1 MRFLPETRRRIAR
14 LASTFVVGALIA
26 VAVPRPLSAARSA
39 RPGETEV
46 GAAIA
51 TLRADP
57 NLAAERKRHILEW
70 AGSSTARPAQ
80 PPGWMRWIAD
90 LFSWIAEAPRALL
103 WVAAAFL
110 TGLLAWYIVR
120 LRVGGAGA
128 FSPQSVPPTHV
139 QDLDIRPESLPDDIG
154 GAAFALWNR
163 GEARAALALLYRG
176 LLSRLAHAHGIP
188 IRHSTTEG
196 DCLALAAP
204 HLRGDRTAYVSRVV
218 SVWRC
223 AVYGGHDPTSD
234 EVRGLCEGFGAAL
247 DPAPAPDRQAA
258 GARA

>member
-1 MRFLPETRRRIAR
+1 VRFLPETRGRIAR
-14 LASTFVVGALIA
+14 FFIGALVA
-26 VAVPRPLSAARSA
+26 LAVPGAISAARSA
-39 RPGETEV
+39 GRPGETEV

-57 NLAAERKRHILEW
+57 NLAAERKRHILQW
-70 AGSSTARPAQ
+70 AGSSTARPA
-80 PPGWMRWIAD
+80 PAAGWMHWIGD
-90 LFSWIAEAPRALL
+90 LFAWIAEAPRALL

-128 FSPQSVPPTHV
+128 FGPQSVPPTHV

-204 HLRGDRTAYVSRVV
+204 HLRDDRTAYVARVV
-218 SVWRC
+218 SVWQC
-223 AVYGGHDPTSD
+223 AVYGGLDPTSD
-234 EVRGLCEGFGAAL
+234 EVRGLCEGFRAAL
-247 DPAPAPDRQAA
+247 DPAQDRHPA
-258 GARA
+258 GAPA